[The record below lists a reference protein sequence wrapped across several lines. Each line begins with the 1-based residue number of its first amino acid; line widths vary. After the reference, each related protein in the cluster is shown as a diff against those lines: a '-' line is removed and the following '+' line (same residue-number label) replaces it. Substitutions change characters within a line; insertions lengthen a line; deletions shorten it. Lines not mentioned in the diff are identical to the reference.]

1 MIQRT
6 GLALLSLI
14 LMSCGG
20 GGGGGGGGGS
30 STPASSAT
38 TGSATSSS
46 SSAASGAA
54 SSDDAG
60 LSARAQLGQLIFND
74 VALSVS
80 GKQSC
85 ATCHVKANGF
95 SANDGL
101 PVPLGG
107 PNMDLPGLRNAPTLM
122 YASFIPTFYFQSDG
136 TPTGGLFRDGRAAT
150 LAAQAQQPF
159 ITSFEMANSGP
170 SEVVERLKKRPYL
183 AQFVSVFGSA
193 ALGDPNTA
201 LADIGLALAAYE
213 TEDAEFHPFSSKFD
227 AVQAGKATFTTA
239 EATGFA
245 IFISPTKG
253 NCSACHSATMSG
265 TTPAMFTDFTY
276 DNIGIPR
283 NWAIKANQAGQAG
296 QVLPYV
302 PLDGGTLGAPNN
314 AYYDMGLCGPLRTN
328 LTTPSLCGMFRVPTL
343 RNTALRQHLFHNG
356 EFSNLND
363 AVTWYATRDTNPTRW
378 YRKQDGVTA
387 DVPYNDLPQLY
398 DANVNIVEVPYNP
411 LIAPT
416 LTTSEINSIVVFLCT
431 LVDGYDPANPS
442 AAPNPAQCQAANA
455 AAAAAS
461 STATTTATNVT
472 PPGTSTK

>member
-1 MIQRT
+1 MAGRMIQRA
-6 GLALLSLI
+6 GLVAISLI
-14 LMSCGG
+14 LVSCGG
-20 GGGGGGGGGS
+20 GGGGGG
-30 STPASSAT
+30 STPAATKTASSTSTTGTSTTTT
-38 TGSATSSS
+38 TGSS
-46 SSAASGAA
+46 AA
-54 SSDDAG
+54 SSDDSG
-60 LSARAQLGQLIFND
+60 LSAKAQLGQQIFND

-101 PVPLGG
+101 SVPLGG
-107 PNMDLPGLRNAPTLM
+107 PNMDMPGLRSAPTLM
-122 YASFIPTFYFQSDG
+122 YASFIPAFYFQADG
-136 TPTGGLFRDGRAAT
+136 TPTGGLFRDGRAPT

-159 ITSFEMANSGP
+159 ITPFEMANSGP
-170 SEVVERLKKRPYL
+170 SDVLDRLKTRPYL
-183 AQFVSVFGSA
+183 SQFVSAFGSE
-193 ALGDPNTA
+193 ALADPNTT

-213 TEDAEFHPFSSKFD
+213 TEDAEFHPFSSKYD
-227 AVQAGKATFTTA
+227 AVQAGKASFTPA

-253 NCSACHSATMSG
+253 NCTACHPATQAG

-283 NWAIKANQAGQAG
+283 NWSILANQAGV
-296 QVLPYV
+296 VLPYA
-302 PLDGGTLGAPNN
+302 PLDGNSLGAPNN
-314 AYYDMGLCGPLRTN
+314 PYYDMGLCGPLRTN
-328 LTTPSLCGMFRVPTL
+328 ITTPSLCGMFRVPTL
-343 RNTALRQHLFHNG
+343 RNSALRQHVFHNG

-378 YRKQDGVTA
+378 YRTQDGSAA

-398 DANVNIVEVPYNP
+398 DANVNVVEVPYNP

-442 AAPNPAQCQAANA
+442 AAPNPTQCQAANA
-455 AAAAAS
+455 TAAA
-461 STATTTATNVT
+461 TNATTASTS
-472 PPGTSTK
+472 GTQAKK